1 MLNIYLKENDIQN
14 KKIIDYNDIQFN
26 QDILMFS
33 SDKNLDKLKSIIS
46 EIEEGKLLS
55 DKKVETKR
63 GDIINIED
71 ICSGSKTLFNIINHP
86 DEVVDTVEC
95 GSNAME
101 YLFKNIKDGNILISY
116 IPYINNDYK
125 INATVFY
132 KGKSSTFNSSN
143 ALLESIS
150 SIVDA

>member
-1 MLNIYLKENDIQN
+1 
-14 KKIIDYNDIQFN
+14 
-26 QDILMFS
+26 MFS

-71 ICSGSKTLFNIINHP
+71 ISTSSKTLFNIINHQ
-86 DEVVDTVEC
+86 DSVINTVEC
-95 GSNAME
+95 SSNAME
-101 YLFKNIKDGNILISY
+101 YLFKNIKDGNIIIYY
-116 IPYINNDYK
+116 IPYIENDYK

-132 KGKSSTFNSSN
+132 KGKSSAFNSSN
-143 ALLESIS
+143 SLLESIS
-150 SIVDA
+150 DKVDA